1 MTLKLLHG
9 TVRDGPRQVIH
20 VVLVVDKILEFPE
33 VDDIAEKMRA
43 HILSKSGEQ
52 DPNIVVVHGDCRE
65 TLRLVGETHAVTRV
79 RAALFNVAVTFSP
92 LRLEVTDCT

>member
-9 TVRDGPRQVIH
+9 TVRDGPRQAIH
-20 VVLVVDKILEFPE
+20 VIRVVDKILEFPE
-33 VDDIAEKMRA
+33 VYDIAEKMRS

-52 DPNIVVVHGDCRE
+52 DPNIVIVHGNSRE

-92 LRLEVTDCT
+92 VTLEMTDCS

>member
-1 MTLKLLHG
+1 MTLKLLRG

-20 VVLVVDKILEFPE
+20 VVRIVDNILEFPE

-52 DPNIVVVHGDCRE
+52 NPNIVIVHGNSGG
-65 TLRLVGETHAVTRV
+65 TLRLVGETHAVNRV
-79 RAALFNVAVTFSP
+79 RTALFNVAVTFSP
-92 LRLEVTDCT
+92 LKLEVADYS

>member
-20 VVLVVDKILEFPE
+20 VVRVVDKILEFPE
-33 VDDIAEKMRA
+33 VDDVMEKMRA
-43 HILSKSGEQ
+43 HVLSKSGEQ
-52 DPNIVVVHGDCRE
+52 DPNIVIVYGDRRE

-92 LRLEVTDCT
+92 LRLEETDCA